1 MLRLHTPLFLL
12 APRARLLYGGSA
24 GPGLLTRLA
33 PAVDGVFLGRF
44 AHDPAALAAV
54 VEEAA
59 ALP

>member
-1 MLRLHTPLFLL
+1 MGAVSRGVRMRFGLPAGAWRRVCC
-12 APRARLLYGGSA
+12 RA
-24 GPGLLTRLA
+24 
-33 PAVDGVFLGRF
+33 DGVFLGRF